1 MGASGISSG
10 FPGLSQSLGQVAH
23 VLRTRSPLG
32 LPQGCPWLDPVRL
45 ACVKH
50 AASVR
55 PEPGSNSPSRSW
67 TPPKRSRDQKS
78 RSSRALTRWTNWHR
92 NVKHYDC
99 CPFQCID
106 FATAAT
112 LTSHTVAR
120 TGFWLSLFRFQGA
133 PFVEA
138 RAYPNLGWCWCES
151 TLARVAGHARTSSA
165 LASGVDPARPKRLF
179 TLRLCGGDCQTWQLR
194 PGPTLRPTRMTRSVP
209 RLGLGA

>member
-92 NVKHYDC
+92 NVNIVIVVRFSALTLQ
-99 CPFQCID
+99 PLRLSR
-106 FATAAT
+106 ATRLPALVFGYLCSVFKEHRSWRHAPT
-112 LTSHTVAR
+112 QIWVGVGANPPWRGLRAMPVLPP
-120 TGFWLSLFRFQGA
+120 LSL
-133 PFVEA
+133 
-138 RAYPNLGWCWCES
+138 RASIL
-151 TLARVAGHARTSSA
+151 LVR
-165 LASGVDPARPKRLF
+165 SGFSPYAFAAETVKRGNSDLDRPCARPE
-179 TLRLCGGDCQTWQLR
+179 
-194 PGPTLRPTRMTRSVP
+194 
-209 RLGLGA
+209 